1 MNASPKLT
9 DFSDKNR
16 VVLIAL
22 AFIGAFQPTP
32 IPLTFLHKLYLR
44 QYGWSVLY
52 FILGLTQISRVAC
65 AVEGCWYVMNPS
77 LSSESGNGVDLRSG
91 TLSLFR
97 FPRPQL
103 FSRSQKASET
113 GPEKAHSVATAIREL
128 EQLRQEGLVSEQEFE
143 QKRRSFLDGI

>member
-1 MNASPKLT
+1 MNASPELT

-16 VVLIAL
+16 MVLIAL

-65 AVEGCWYVMNPS
+65 AVEGCWYLMNPS
-77 LSSESGNGVDLRSG
+77 ISSGSSSEVDLRAEK
-91 TLSLFR
+91 LSLFR
-97 FPRPQL
+97 FPRLQL
-103 FSRSQKASET
+103 FSISQEASVT
-113 GPEKAHSVATAIREL
+113 GLEKAHSVAAAIREL

-143 QKRRSFLDGI
+143 QKRRSFLDGM